1 MMEAANLIPGDFTE
15 GRSDSPVAI
24 AVVGRGVVDVPPEL
38 YNILGR
44 YKTENLGI
52 EKMIANVVRR
62 PRIRYLVICGVEE
75 FGHYPGDGLYSL
87 MLNGVDE
94 EDRIKGTRAPIA
106 YLSNVPREAVE
117 RFREQL
123 TTIDLVDP
131 KEVDEIVAY
140 DPEYRFSAEKRD
152 ELISC
157 LISLND
163 NDPGPLE
170 KGAMMVESDTLI
182 MDGAHLGRHM
192 NLTADRITSN
202 MLTLPS
208 ERLATHM
215 DFVTISNDFRLIVD
229 PQDGQVFE
237 VPSVELATKLRKY
250 LTGGL

>member
-1 MMEAANLIPGDFTE
+1 MEAVDLIPGDFKE

-24 AVVGRGVVDVPPEL
+24 AIVGRGVVDLSPEL
-38 YNILGR
+38 YNIMGR

-52 EKMIANVVRR
+52 EKMITNVLRR

-87 MLNGVDE
+87 MLNGVDGE
-94 EDRIKGTRAPIA
+94 NRIKGTRAPIA

-123 TTIDLVDP
+123 TTVDLVDP

-140 DPEYRFSAEKRD
+140 DPEYHFSEAKRD

-157 LISLND
+157 LTSLNG
-163 NDPGPLE
+163 NDPGPWGEPML
-170 KGAMMVESDTLI
+170 VESDTLT
-182 MDGAHLGRHM
+182 MEGAHLGKNM

-208 ERLATHM
+208 ERLSTHM

-237 VPSVELATKLRKY
+237 VPSVELAAKLRKY